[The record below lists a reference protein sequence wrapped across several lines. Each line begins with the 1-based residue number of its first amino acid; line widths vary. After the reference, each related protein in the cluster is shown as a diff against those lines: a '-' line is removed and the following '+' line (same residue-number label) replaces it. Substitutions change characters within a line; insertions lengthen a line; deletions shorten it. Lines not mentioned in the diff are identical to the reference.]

1 MHMLLMEVG
10 SKRLEATRDSYHREM
25 MSNPVSYAAPVL
37 GVDLQAGQ
45 ASKAYCSA
53 GPLVSLAPTCD
64 SQPAS
69 ILIA

>member
-1 MHMLLMEVG
+1 MHVLLMDES
-10 SKRLEATRDSYHREM
+10 SKRRHARQVPRDDVK
-25 MSNPVSYAAPVL
+25 NPFYMAPAP

-45 ASKAYCSA
+45 ASKAYCSQ